1 MKGSPHTPRY
11 DLLILRPAQDALSPS
26 PSCLTLALDFSNVQ
40 KMCGAYQNSKLE
52 SVACGSIQFSR
63 DIKPSNISKQEMS
76 VWEYH
81 KLFILVFEAA
91 EIDVAHV
98 DLLKLG
104 ALRWARGS
112 VTVRFQI
119 SQIDFKLIATI
130 TFRVSIPGSLSPLRG
145 PLPLQSLSPVKK
157 FRHGI

>member
-1 MKGSPHTPRY
+1 
-11 DLLILRPAQDALSPS
+11 
-26 PSCLTLALDFSNVQ
+26 
-40 KMCGAYQNSKLE
+40 
-52 SVACGSIQFSR
+52 
-63 DIKPSNISKQEMS
+63 MS
-76 VWEYH
+76 VWEHH

-98 DLLKLG
+98 DLLNLG
-104 ALRWARGS
+104 ALRLARGS

-119 SQIDFKLIATI
+119 SQIEFKLIATI
-130 TFRVSIPGSLSPLRG
+130 TFRVSVPGSLSPLRG